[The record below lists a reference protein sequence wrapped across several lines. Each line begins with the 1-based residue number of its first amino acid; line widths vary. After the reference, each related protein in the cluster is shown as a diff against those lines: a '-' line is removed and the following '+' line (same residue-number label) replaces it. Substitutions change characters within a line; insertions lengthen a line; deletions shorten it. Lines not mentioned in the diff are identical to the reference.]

1 MNQLCLAATEPKIKC
16 FYSPFLLN
24 GITGKLKMNIKVT
37 RKNWFVCIT
46 VGAGKNAGR
55 VKLLSQ
61 KNWYRLKCVLKNRHK
76 RVD

>member
-1 MNQLCLAATEPKIKC
+1 
-16 FYSPFLLN
+16 
-24 GITGKLKMNIKVT
+24 MNIKIT

-46 VGAGKNAGR
+46 VGAGKNVGR

-61 KNWYRLKCVLKNRHK
+61 KNWYRLECVLKKRHK